1 VNITTSLAVRN
12 STHRDPAVWPYR
24 GRMGQGKRK
33 RKGNEKGM
41 KEKRKTKVGKK
52 NTGIGES

>member
-24 GRMGQGKRK
+24 GRMGQGEKK
-33 RKGNEKGM
+33 RKGNEKGDEREEEN
-41 KEKRKTKVGKK
+41 KGR
-52 NTGIGES
+52 